1 MGYSDKWLVCADC
14 GKQFMWDAG
23 EQAWFRGKKL
33 ENEPRHC
40 KACRDRR
47 RDDRMHHLRHY
58 SKVNCER
65 CGSPNVRPVCPTRD
79 QAHLLPNMSYPCHCI
94 VELCNQE
101 PCDV

>member
-40 KACRDRR
+40 KACRDQR

-65 CGSPNVRPVCPTRD
+65 CGSITYVPFVPLGIKPIYCRTCLTRVT
-79 QAHLLPNMSYPCHCI
+79 A
-94 VELCNQE
+94 
-101 PCDV
+101 